1 VAPPNGPPAPTVR
14 GYTAVRVAYI
24 EDNPVL
30 ESCVMTVAWP
40 EMLWLLAAA
49 PALVAA
55 YILLLR
61 RRKKAVVR
69 FASLALVRDAMTRR
83 QRFRRHVPPLL
94 FLVGAVAAIIAVAR
108 PHAAIRL
115 PSEQRTI
122 ILAIDVS
129 RSMQAKDVPPSR
141 FVAAQAAA
149 RTFIQE
155 QPADVRI
162 GIVSF
167 AGTAAVAQAPTHSR
181 EDLVAAIDRLELQRY
196 TAIGS
201 AVIVS
206 LAALLPDA
214 GIDVGAASSGLRSG
228 EKRRSAPIEDA
239 GKPASPA
246 FTPVPPGSYSTGA
259 VILLTDGRRTM
270 GPDPVEAARMAADR
284 GVRIYTVGFGTPQ
297 GGAADFDGMSIY
309 MRFDEET
316 LRAIAGITKAEYFHA
331 ATRADLTT
339 IYRGLNARF
348 VFETRETEVSAL
360 FTAAAALLMLFSAV
374 LSVRWFSRLA

>member
-1 VAPPNGPPAPTVR
+1 MPANGPSAPTVR
-14 GYTAVRVAYI
+14 GYTAVLVAYG

-30 ESCVMTVAWP
+30 KSWVMTVAWP

-55 YILLLR
+55 YIFMLR
-61 RRKKAVVR
+61 RRKKAAVR
-69 FASLALVRDAMTRR
+69 FASLALVRDAMTRG

-129 RSMQAKDVPPSR
+129 RSMQATDVQPSR
-141 FVAAQAAA
+141 FVAAQEAAK
-149 RTFIQE
+149 TFIQE

-162 GIVSF
+162 GVVSF
-167 AGTAAVAQAPTHSR
+167 AGTAAVVQAPTHSR
-181 EDLVAAIDRLELQRY
+181 EDLVAAIDRLELQPR

-201 AVIVS
+201 AVVVS
-206 LAALLPDA
+206 LATLLPDA
-214 GIDVGAASSGLRSG
+214 GIDGAASSGLRPG
-228 EKRRSAPIEDA
+228 EKRRSTPIEDA
-239 GKPASPA
+239 GKPAPPA
-246 FTPVPPGSYSTGA
+246 FTPVPPGSHSTGA

-297 GGAADFDGMSIY
+297 GGSVDFEGRSIY

-316 LRAIAGITKAEYFHA
+316 LRAIADITKAEYFHA

>member
-1 VAPPNGPPAPTVR
+1 
-14 GYTAVRVAYI
+14 
-24 EDNPVL
+24 
-30 ESCVMTVAWP
+30 MTFAWP

-61 RRKKAVVR
+61 RRKRAVVR
-69 FASLALVRDAMTRR
+69 FASLALVRDAMNRR

-129 RSMQAKDVPPSR
+129 RSMQATDIQPSR
-141 FVAAQAAA
+141 FVAAQEAAK
-149 RTFIQE
+149 TFIQE

-167 AGTAAVAQAPTHSR
+167 AGTAAVVQAPTHSR
-181 EDLVAAIDRLELQRY
+181 EDLVAAIDRLELQRH

-206 LAALLPDA
+206 LATLLPEA
-214 GIDVGAASSGLRSG
+214 GIDVEAASSGLRWA
-228 EKRRSAPIEDA
+228 EKRRSTPIEDA
-239 GKPASPA
+239 GKPPAPA
-246 FTPVPPGSYSTGA
+246 FTPVPPGSHSSGA

-297 GGAADFDGMSIY
+297 GGAVDFDGRSIY

-316 LRAIAGITKAEYFHA
+316 LRAIADITKAQYFHA
-331 ATRADLTT
+331 ATGADLTT

-348 VFETRETEVSAL
+348 VFETRYTEVSAL
-360 FTAAAALLMLFSAV
+360 FTAVAALLMLLSAA
-374 LSVRWFSRLA
+374 LSVRWFGRVA

>member
-1 VAPPNGPPAPTVR
+1 
-14 GYTAVRVAYI
+14 
-24 EDNPVL
+24 
-30 ESCVMTVAWP
+30 MTVAWP

-55 YILLLR
+55 YVLLLR

-115 PSEQRTI
+115 PSGQRTI

-129 RSMQAKDVPPSR
+129 LSMRATDVQPSR
-141 FVAAQAAA
+141 FVAAQEAAK
-149 RTFIQE
+149 TFIRE
-155 QPADVRI
+155 QPPDVRI

-167 AGTAAVAQAPTHSR
+167 AGTAAVVQAPTQSR
-181 EDLVAAIDRLELQRY
+181 EDLVAAIDRLELQRH

-201 AVIVS
+201 AVVVS
-206 LAALLPDA
+206 LATLLPDA
-214 GIDVGAASSGLRSG
+214 GIDVGAAPSGMRPG
-228 EKRRSAPIEDA
+228 EKRRGAPIEDA
-239 GKPASPA
+239 RKRPSPA
-246 FTPVPPGSYSTGA
+246 FTPVPPGSHSTGA

-297 GGAADFDGMSIY
+297 GATADFDGRSIY
-309 MRFDEET
+309 MQFDEET
-316 LRAIAGITKAEYFHA
+316 LRAIADITKAEYFHA
-331 ATRADLTT
+331 ATQADLTT
-339 IYRGLNARF
+339 IYRGLNSRF
-348 VFETRETEVSAL
+348 VFETRDMEVSAL
-360 FTAAAALLMLFSAV
+360 FAAAAALLMLFSAV

>member
-1 VAPPNGPPAPTVR
+1 
-14 GYTAVRVAYI
+14 
-24 EDNPVL
+24 
-30 ESCVMTVAWP
+30 MTFAWP

-55 YILLLR
+55 YIFLLR

-108 PHAAIRL
+108 PNAAIRL

-129 RSMQAKDVPPSR
+129 RSMQATDIQPSR
-141 FVAAQAAA
+141 FVAAQEAAK
-149 RTFIQE
+149 TFIQE

-167 AGTAAVAQAPTHSR
+167 AGTAAVVQAPTHSR
-181 EDLVAAIDRLELQRY
+181 EDLVAAIDRLELQRH
-196 TAIGS
+196 TATGS

-206 LAALLPDA
+206 LATLLPEA
-214 GIDVGAASSGLRSG
+214 GIDAAAASSGQRSG

-246 FTPVPPGSYSTGA
+246 FTPVPPGSHSTGA

-284 GVRIYTVGFGTPQ
+284 GVRIYTVGFGTPR
-297 GGAADFDGMSIY
+297 AAAVDFDGRSIY

-316 LRAIAGITKAEYFHA
+316 LRAIADITKAEYFHA
-331 ATRADLTT
+331 ATRADLAT

-348 VFETRETEVSAL
+348 VFETRYTEVSAL
-360 FTAAAALLMLFSAV
+360 FTAAAALLMLFSAA
-374 LSVRWFSRLA
+374 LSVRWFSRLV

>member
-1 VAPPNGPPAPTVR
+1 
-14 GYTAVRVAYI
+14 
-24 EDNPVL
+24 
-30 ESCVMTVAWP
+30 MTFAWP

-49 PALVAA
+49 PALVGA

-69 FASLALVRDAMTRR
+69 FASLALVRDAMTRA

-94 FLVGAVAAIIAVAR
+94 FLVGAVAALIAVAR
-108 PHAAIRL
+108 PNAAIRL
-115 PSEQRTI
+115 PSEERTI

-129 RSMQAKDVPPSR
+129 RSMLARDVQPSR
-141 FVAAQAAA
+141 FEAAKEAAK
-149 RTFIQE
+149 TFIQE

-167 AGTAAVAQAPTHSR
+167 AGTAAIVQAPTQSR
-181 EDLVAAIDRLELQRY
+181 EDLVAAIDRLELQRH

-201 AVIVS
+201 GVLVS

-214 GIDVGAASSGLRSG
+214 GIDVAAASSRLRPG
-228 EKRRSAPIEDA
+228 EKTRSAPIEDA
-239 GKPASPA
+239 GKPAAPA

-284 GVRIYTVGFGTPQ
+284 GVRIYTVGFGTAQ
-297 GGAADFDGMSIY
+297 GGAADFGGMSIY
-309 MRFDEET
+309 MQFDEET
-316 LRAIAGITKAEYFHA
+316 LRAIADITKAEYFHA
-331 ATRADLTT
+331 ATGADLTT

-348 VFETRETEVSAL
+348 VFETRDTEVSAL
-360 FTAAAALLMLFSAV
+360 FAAAAALLMLFSAV
-374 LSVRWFSRLA
+374 LSVRWFGRLA

>member
-1 VAPPNGPPAPTVR
+1 
-14 GYTAVRVAYI
+14 
-24 EDNPVL
+24 
-30 ESCVMTVAWP
+30 MTFAWP

-49 PALVAA
+49 PAIVAA

-61 RRKKAVVR
+61 RRKRAVVR

-108 PHAAIRL
+108 PNAAIRL

-129 RSMQAKDVPPSR
+129 LSMQAADVQPSR
-141 FVAAQAAA
+141 FVAAQESAK
-149 RTFIQE
+149 TFIQE

-167 AGTAAVAQAPTHSR
+167 AGTAAVVQAPTHSR
-181 EDLVAAIDRLELQRY
+181 EDLVAAIDRLELQRR

-214 GIDVGAASSGLRSG
+214 GIDVEAASSGPRQG
-228 EKRRSAPIEDA
+228 EKRRSAPIGEA

-246 FTPVPPGSYSTGA
+246 FTPVTPGSHSTGA

-270 GPDPVEAARMAADR
+270 GPDSVEAARMAADR

-297 GGAADFDGMSIY
+297 GAAVDFDGRSIH

-316 LRAIAGITKAEYFHA
+316 LRAIAAITKAEYFHA
-331 ATRADLTT
+331 ATQAELTK

-348 VFETRETEVSAL
+348 VFETRDMEVSAL
-360 FTAAAALLMLFSAV
+360 FTAAAALLMLFSAA
-374 LSVRWFSRLA
+374 LSVRWFGRVA